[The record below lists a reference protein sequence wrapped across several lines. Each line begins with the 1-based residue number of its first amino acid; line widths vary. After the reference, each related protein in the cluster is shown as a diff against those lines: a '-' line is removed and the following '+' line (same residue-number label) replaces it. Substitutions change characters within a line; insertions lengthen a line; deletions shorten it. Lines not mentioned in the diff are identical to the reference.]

1 LRFGPWRTIGR
12 PSMKITIV
20 GTGYVGLVAGAAM
33 AEAGNKVTCV
43 DIDHKKIESLSLGTI
58 TIYEPGLSELVS
70 QNLALGRLCFTSELA
85 NSINDSDI
93 IFIAVGT
100 PPHEDGSADLS
111 HVLGVAEQISKIAK
125 KSLLIGTKS
134 TVPVGTGDKIKEIF
148 KNSPFPAQVFSN
160 PEFLKEGHAIND
172 FMKPDRIIMGIDN
185 GDLKPIF
192 SELYAP
198 FMRQKDRLIFMDIK
212 SAELTKYAAN
222 AMLATRISFMNELA
236 KLCEKTGANINDVR
250 YGIGSDSRIG
260 PSFLF
265 PGLGFGGSCFPK
277 DIRALLHMAKKNDL
291 KLSVVEAGYEA
302 NQSQTDFLFQKI
314 CNHFGGIQKLKNL
327 KLAFWGLSFKANT
340 DDIRESPAIKLAL
353 KLKKQGA
360 EICAYDSH
368 ALNNIKLLYGNDFT
382 YFTHNYECL
391 KGAHALII
399 GTESNEFRSPDY
411 KQIKQLLK
419 TPLIFDYK
427 NLLNAKAIHENG
439 ITYYGIGFGGHP

>member
-1 LRFGPWRTIGR
+1 MIWPWAHYEN
-12 PSMKITIV
+12 PSMKVTIV
-20 GTGYVGLVAGAAM
+20 GTGYVGLVAGASL

-43 DIDHKKIESLSLGTI
+43 DIDHKKIESLNLGAI

-70 QNLALGRLCFTSELA
+70 HNLALGHLRFTSELA
-85 NSINDSDI
+85 GSINDSDI

-125 KSLLIGTKS
+125 KPLLIGTKS
-134 TVPVGTGDKIKEIF
+134 TVPVGTGDKIKDIF
-148 KNSPFPAQVFSN
+148 KTSKFPAQVFSN

-172 FMKPDRIIMGIDN
+172 FMKPDRIIVGVDN

-198 FMRQKDRLIFMDIK
+198 FMRQKDRLIFMSIK

-236 KLCEKTGANINDVR
+236 QLCEKTGANINDVR

-277 DIRALLHMAKKNDL
+277 DIRALLHMASQNDL
-291 KLSVVEAGYEA
+291 KLSVVEATYEA
-302 NQSQTDFLFQKI
+302 NQSQSEFLFGKI
-314 CNHFGGIQKLKNL
+314 CNHFGGAEKLKNL
-327 KLAFWGLSFKANT
+327 NFAFWGLSFKANT
-340 DDIRESPAIKLAL
+340 DDIRESPAIKLAV

-360 EICAYDSH
+360 RVSAYDSH
-368 ALNNIKLLYGNDFT
+368 ALDNIKSVYGNNFT
-382 YFTHNYECL
+382 YFNHNYECL

-411 KQIKQLLK
+411 QQIKQLLK
-419 TPLIFDYK
+419 IPLIFDYK
-427 NLLNAKAIHENG
+427 NLLNSKTIQENG
-439 ITYYGIGFGGHP
+439 ITYYGVGFGGRP